1 MWTNQPNQIDI
12 DLYETFTD
20 KLMRTQKITLLSNE
34 INTQRE
40 QNRTC
45 RKHLIFTR
53 FIDES
58 IFSQNFDS
66 PECDVRPLTVPF
78 SLLGSRLVIASG
90 K

>member
-1 MWTNQPNQIDI
+1 MWTNQTNQIDI
-12 DLYETFTD
+12 DLYETFTG

-40 QNRTC
+40 QNSSC
-45 RKHLIFTR
+45 RKHLLFTR